1 MSLNFNEIAK
11 DCFDALKTKYTTVHD
26 LEQEHTRIAHLCA
39 DKVES
44 PAAQAKLAPSILR
57 YGGGQVS
64 THACYMC
71 NQNAVINEHNAQRQL
86 HKLSYLPAYFVV
98 LCEACAHVLYK

>member
-11 DCFDALKTKYTTVHD
+11 DCFDALKSKYTTVHD

-39 DKVES
+39 DKVE
-44 PAAQAKLAPSILR
+44 ATEAQPLSPSILR
-57 YGGGQVS
+57 YGGGQIS
-64 THACYMC
+64 NHACYMC
-71 NQNAVINEHNAQRQL
+71 NQHAVMNEHNAHKQL

-98 LCEACAHVLYK
+98 LCEACADVLYK